1 MFVSCFSHIR
11 RDDFNGSISNL
22 QSQMGVCVM
31 NFSLHGSSSHR
42 LLFGAWYCEGTL
54 KHWDKLGWFWYEL
67 GTTLDEGVW
76 VWDENGK
83 YWKGLLGWVWGEVG
97 WSGMSFGKDQE
108 DFFWK
113 CDWLKVQTRPQ
124 QRSQANNWPMRVKF
138 DEKCANLLCYLCWI
152 LASNPS
158 LSLFL
163 SPAGQLL
170 N

>member
-1 MFVSCFSHIR
+1 MGSVKPANPRNRQLDKNFLWCKFWLAAKFCQNPNPNLISNNVCVMFQPHPTWW
-11 RDDFNGSISNL
+11 FNGSISNL

-42 LLFGAWYCEGTL
+42 LLFGAWYYEGTL

-108 DFFWK
+108 DFFLK
-113 CDWLKVQTRPQ
+113 MWLTK
-124 QRSQANNWPMRVKF
+124 SANKTSA
-138 DEKCANLLCYLCWI
+138 EE
-152 LASNPS
+152 PS
-158 LSLFL
+158 K
-163 SPAGQLL
+163 
-170 N
+170 